1 MSIISYFLTFVLVIS
16 LILLLV
22 PYFRSF
28 LRPREQHK
36 PLSLGREE
44 FAEEFFPESHGKEN
58 DSVNYKWKGNL
69 EGGTTREEL
78 PHTYQE
84 TNLMLLVKNPT
95 CIYAYW
101 DMPIKWE
108 EGMTV
113 LRIYEAGAFQKEHD
127 LKHLFDIEIFLEAKN
142 WFFDVPKENCSY
154 YAELGRRMSDGKFTP
169 LLKSNIVKTPR
180 ASISTA
186 IDENWIPCDIYGHL
200 KNVSYGLSSGFLH
213 KEHERVDH

>member
-28 LRPREQHK
+28 QRQREHQR

-44 FAEEFFPESHGKEN
+44 FAEEFFPDTHGKEN
-58 DSVNYKWKGNL
+58 DSVDYKWKGNL
-69 EGGTTREEL
+69 AVRTGKDEL
-78 PHTYQE
+78 PDSYKQS
-84 TNLMLLVKNPT
+84 NLMLLIKNPT

-101 DMPIKWE
+101 DIPMNWE
-108 EGMTV
+108 GDPV
-113 LRIYEAGAFQKEHD
+113 LRIYETGFFHGENG

-142 WFFDVPKENCSY
+142 WFIDVPKENCSY
-154 YAELGRRMSDGKFTP
+154 YAELGRRMPDGRFIP

-180 ASISTA
+180 ASLSTA

-200 KNVSYGLSSGFLH
+200 KDVSYGLSSSYMH
-213 KEHERVDH
+213 QEHERVDR